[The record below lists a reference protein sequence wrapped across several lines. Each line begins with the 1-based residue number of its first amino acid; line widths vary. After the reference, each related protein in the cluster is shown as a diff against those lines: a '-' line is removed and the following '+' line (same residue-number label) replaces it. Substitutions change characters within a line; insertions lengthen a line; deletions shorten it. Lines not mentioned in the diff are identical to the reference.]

1 MDTYKTDFDNGASPK
16 QLSKEFFRQWLI
28 KNNFQGKENENLPE
42 ISDEIISEVS
52 DRYIELFNIIT
63 GNNFN
68 PRVSTNVLEDLEKN
82 ILNYLT

>member
-1 MDTYKTDFDNGASPK
+1 M
-16 QLSKEFFRQWLI
+16 I

-63 GNNFN
+63 GNNFK